1 MRGALVLVLFAVL
14 LTGVVASGS
23 VAAAPRAARHKP
35 TGAEPAAPAA
45 GPVSAAPSAP
55 PTTTPAVAPAAPAA
69 GSAAAPADKDAPAAP
84 GPDDAQALAIL
95 DRIVAGPDTGARKAA
110 IGELGPFARAA
121 PHAVDAIG
129 RWLARPHQAEVADRR
144 AVLAAIQ
151 ASVPDKTGKF
161 SQPARQTGKEQKADD
176 DLDWQAALLGL
187 DPATLGLSMP
197 AVGEV
202 IADDAAIRALAGTHD
217 IHAAQLIFD
226 AAFSADTTIYRD
238 ECGRYLR
245 KMEPASIPALT
256 AESMAKDYD
265 RKRYATWQLERL
277 DRQEPGNALDAAAGD
292 EALTIAILDVFRKTH
307 HREAVHAVWRRVND
321 DSPRVR
327 AAARAAW
334 MAYVTGPP
342 PPPAPVAKLYLPGGK
357 KTKKPKPLWLT
368 YRELAD
374 NELRKAANELLHE
387 DYPLEDPT
395 LEDDDDDHPRRSKTV
410 KVDVEDLT
418 RRLFQFYD
426 LARAERD
433 RGEWLAAK
441 VKFDAGD
448 LPAAVQLFDR
458 MLAAD
463 PQRGK
468 PAERAEMARLYL
480 AWGKQLEANQRWAD
494 AAMAYSK
501 AQGLDPGGASA
512 NDALAAHHYTLG
524 KALEAQ
530 GKDGGPDFR
539 RAVALKPDYA
549 PARSAA
555 REVAAADRP
564 SWMLYAAAGAAVVA
578 MLLFAAAMMRRHA

>member
-1 MRGALVLVLFAVL
+1 MRGALVLLL
-14 LTGVVASGS
+14 LTGMSAGGFGSAS
-23 VAAAPRAARHKP
+23 VAAAPRAARHKRAA
-35 TGAEPAAPAA
+35 GEPAAAAAPASA
-45 GPVSAAPSAP
+45 ARAAPSP
-55 PTTTPAVAPAAPAA
+55 TTPAVAPAAPGAA
-69 GSAAAPADKDAPAAP
+69 GPADAAAPAAP
-84 GPDDAQALAIL
+84 GPDDVRATAIL
-95 DRIVAGPDTGARKAA
+95 DRIVAGPDTAARKAA
-110 IGELGPFARAA
+110 IGELAQAA
-121 PHAVDAIG
+121 PRAVDAIG
-129 RWLARPHQAEVADRR
+129 RWLARAHQADVTDRR

-176 DLDWQAALLGL
+176 DLDWQAALLGF
-187 DPATLGLSMP
+187 DPAALGLTLP
-197 AVGEV
+197 GTGEV
-202 IADDAAIRALAGTHD
+202 IGDDAAIRALADTHD

-226 AAFSADTTIYRD
+226 AAFSPDTMIYRD

-256 AESMAKDYD
+256 AESMGKDYD

-307 HREAVHAVWRRVND
+307 HREAVHAVWRRVDD
-321 DSPRVR
+321 DSLRIR

-342 PPPAPVAKLYLPGGK
+342 PPPAPVAKLNLPGGK

-395 LEDDDDDHPRRSKTV
+395 LEDDDEDHPRRSKTV

-418 RRLFQFYD
+418 RRLFEYYD
-426 LARAERD
+426 AARAKQNVA
-433 RGEWLAAK
+433 EWAAAK
-441 VKFDAGD
+441 AKVDAGD
-448 LPAAVQLFDR
+448 LAAAVQLVDR

-463 PQRGK
+463 PQRGQ
-468 PAERAEMARLYL
+468 PAERAEMARLYF
-480 AWGKQLEANQRWAD
+480 AWGKQLEAKQRWAD
-494 AAMAYSK
+494 AAVAYSK

-539 RAVALKPDYA
+539 RAIALKPDYA

-564 SWMLYAAAGAAVVA
+564 SWMLYAAAGAALAA

>member
-1 MRGALVLVLFAVL
+1 MRGVLVLVL
-14 LTGVVASGS
+14 LTSAT
-23 VAAAPRAARHKP
+23 VAAAPRAARHRR
-35 TGAEPAAPAA
+35 TAAEP
-45 GPVSAAPSAP
+45 
-55 PTTTPAVAPAAPAA
+55 TTPAVAPAAPAA
-69 GSAAAPADKDAPAAP
+69 GSAAAPADHDAPAAAP
-84 GPDDAQALAIL
+84 GPDDARATAIL
-95 DRIVAGPDTGARKAA
+95 DRIAAGPDAGARKAA
-110 IGELGPFARAA
+110 IGELAQAA
-121 PHAVDAIG
+121 PRAVDAIG
-129 RWLARPHQAEVADRR
+129 RWLIRPHQADVADRR
-144 AVLAAIQ
+144 AVLTAIQ
-151 ASVPDKTGKF
+151 ASVPDKSGKF

-176 DLDWQAALLGL
+176 DLDWQAALLGV
-187 DPATLGLSMP
+187 DPAMAGL
-197 AVGEV
+197 GEV
-202 IADDAAIRALAGTHD
+202 IADDAAIRALAASHD
-217 IHAAQLIFD
+217 VHAAQLIFD
-226 AAFSADTTIYRD
+226 AAFSPDTMIYRD

-256 AESMAKDYD
+256 AESMARDAD

-292 EALTIAILDVFRKTH
+292 EALTIAILDVFRRTH

-321 DSPRVR
+321 DSLRVR

-418 RRLFQFYD
+418 RRLFEYYD
-426 LARAERD
+426 AARAKQNAA
-433 RGEWLAAK
+433 EWAAARAR
-441 VKFDAGD
+441 FDAGD
-448 LPAAVQLFDR
+448 LPAATQLVDR
-458 MLAAD
+458 MIAAD
-463 PQRGK
+463 PQRGDR
-468 PAERAEMARLYL
+468 AERAAMARLYL
-480 AWGKQLEANQRWAD
+480 AWGKQLEAKQRWAD
-494 AAMAYSK
+494 AAIAYSK

-555 REVAAADRP
+555 READAGDRP
-564 SWMLYAAAGAAVVA
+564 SWMLYAAAGAAVAA